1 MKSVILATLA
11 FIFVG
16 TYSNYVDRHKP
27 LYTAEP
33 LVAVETG
40 QATFSPLKGLLE
52 ARESTVRLA
61 SRSKAQYTDPKSQNA
76 ILAYQYYVK
85 DNVPKD
91 QVKCYFNII
100 DKESKW
106 NPLADNPKSTAFGLG
121 QFLNSTWE
129 IVDAK
134 KTKDP
139 YAQIDAMIKY
149 VNLIYGD
156 GCKAWEFKQYKGWY

>member
-16 TYSNYVDRHKP
+16 TYSNYVDRHRP
-27 LYTAEP
+27 IYTAVP
-33 LVAVETG
+33 LVAVEQG

-52 ARESTVRLA
+52 ARESNATVA
-61 SRSKAQYTDPKSQNA
+61 SRSRAQFTDPDSQKA
-76 ILAYQYYVK
+76 ILAYQQYVK
-85 DNVPKD
+85 DHVPSKELS
-91 QVKCYFNII
+91 CYFNII
-100 DKESKW
+100 DRESKW
-106 NPLADNPKSTAFGLG
+106 NPLADNPKSTAFGLA

-149 VNLIYGD
+149 VKLVYGD
-156 GCKAWEFKQYKGWY
+156 GCKAWEFRQYKGWY